1 MCFSCVGWR
10 GDKPWGNARNFS
22 YFSIWFLFVLGFL
35 SQARRSLSA
44 VLYKTALGVYVS
56 TENQTLR
63 GSEKKNVE
71 TFSAFVFHCLPE
83 ASGFF
88 ARLVDVFRDYPV
100 TYLLP

>member
-44 VLYKTALGVYVS
+44 VLYKTALRVYVS
-56 TENQTLR
+56 TESQTLR
-63 GSEKKNVE
+63 GSEKKTLKHLVHL
-71 TFSAFVFHCLPE
+71 FSIVCRK
-83 ASGFF
+83 
-88 ARLVDVFRDYPV
+88 RLDS
-100 TYLLP
+100 LLNW